1 MIYLVWL
8 LASSFYEL
16 LDLYSEFI
24 YCWEVTMQHFNGLSL
39 MVLMAIGYW
48 LVGMSKK
55 QKVKS
60 DKRSISLELQK

>member
-1 MIYLVWL
+1 
-8 LASSFYEL
+8 
-16 LDLYSEFI
+16 
-24 YCWEVTMQHFNGLSL
+24 MQHFTGLSL